1 MRKQTENFDA
11 SWLRTVIAAFYAIIW
26 TVVPCLIAGVMV
38 GAFFRNVFWWCVAI
52 VGGAAL
58 FFAVG
63 QNTQARLYVASLKRQ
78 KFLAALKYGW
88 FHHDF
93 CPDYS
98 WAPDYFTM
106 RYRLKMFRKK

>member
-1 MRKQTENFDA
+1 MKEPIKISNVSRMRRIMAVLQAT
-11 SWLRTVIAAFYAIIW
+11 LW
-26 TVVPCLIAGVMV
+26 TVAPCLLTGILVGV
-38 GAFFRNVFWWCVAI
+38 FFRDEFWLCVAI

-63 QNTQARLYVASLKRQ
+63 QNTQARLYVASLEGQR
-78 KFLAALKYGW
+78 LLPALKYGW
-88 FHHDF
+88 CHHDF